1 MGPTCHLS
9 LSLLPPLTSISLYDR
24 AVVGDGAEDGSLE
37 RRRRASMA
45 EAARSGGWEAEDDN
59 GGGDDGGSSERRR
72 WVGMAE
78 EAWSGGA
85 GGEGA
90 RTTTCRCRRSI
101 LSLSTPSLSHLPL
114 RGEAEDAHSRL
125 RAAQP
130 RPPL

>member
-59 GGGDDGGSSERRR
+59 GGGDDGGAPKKPSQIEPT
-72 WVGMAE
+72 
-78 EAWSGGA
+78 SGR
-85 GGEGA
+85 E
-90 RTTTCRCRRSI
+90 I
-101 LSLSTPSLSHLPL
+101 F
-114 RGEAEDAHSRL
+114 
-125 RAAQP
+125 
-130 RPPL
+130 